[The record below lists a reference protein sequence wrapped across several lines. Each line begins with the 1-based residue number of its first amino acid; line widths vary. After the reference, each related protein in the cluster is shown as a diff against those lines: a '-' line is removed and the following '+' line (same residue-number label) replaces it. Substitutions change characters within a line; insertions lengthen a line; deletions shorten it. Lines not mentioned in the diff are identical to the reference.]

1 MSERR
6 WTQPQQHSIEAR
18 GGSILVSAAA
28 GSGKTA
34 VLVERII
41 RRITAQVNPVDVNRL
56 LVVTFTRAAA
66 AEMRQRLSDALAKKI
81 AENPGDERYQK
92 QQLLLPQAAITTVD
106 GFCAQLLRQ
115 QAANVGLPPRFKVAE
130 ESEAAMLAARALDEV
145 LEESYTKRDTAFL
158 ALAAQL
164 GGQRNDN
171 GLREA
176 VREAYTFMQA
186 QPFPERWLKQQLDA
200 YTAVTPLEDTGWIQP
215 IWKEWS
221 VTLAACSYQL
231 ANAALKAEQCG
242 IIPYAEHLRVE
253 QMQLKRLQQSLYEGD
268 YDTRIAKL
276 TAFSFGRLPAVKVE
290 DAVQQ
295 EVKGIIQKLRDGV
308 KKKIKKLLDCLFTGD
323 EVRADLAALAPMAEA
338 LGELVRQYTERY
350 TMLKRQKKLLDYADL
365 EHECLRL
372 LLDSKTGERT
382 PLARE
387 LSVQYEEIMVDEY
400 QDTNAAQDA
409 LFRALSRDESNLFM
423 VGDVKQSIYGFR
435 LAMPE
440 IFTRRRDMYHPYNE
454 EKPQF
459 PTTITLENN
468 FRSRENVT
476 DTVNFLFRQ
485 LMQASVGGVDY
496 NEREALVY
504 SADYSESEGFDT
516 EWLMLDKSL
525 AGEDCPSVE
534 VAEARAIARRIR
546 KQMDTLTVRTK
557 DGTRPLEYSDICIL
571 LRYRRAMPSFI
582 KELSRL
588 GIPVG
593 AEGSG
598 SLLSTPEVRTAL
610 ALLRTI
616 DNPLRDVELTALM
629 MSPLYGFTA
638 DDCARLRLLV
648 RGNEKKEP
656 MYTVMTQIASGERT
670 ADEALCLLCRRL
682 ITDLR
687 RYRTL
692 AVSLPADRLL
702 ERLYRDTALLA
713 VFAARAGG
721 RQRVANLHQLDR
733 VARAF
738 EQDGFRGLSAFVHHI
753 DRLEEQGKD
762 LAAGNSVG
770 DNSVRLMTVHG
781 SKGLEYPV
789 VYLARLGGQFNNDD
803 ARKKLLFHD
812 TVGIGMCLRD
822 EQTQT
827 KGRTLPFEGVMAAR
841 RQDDR
846 AEELRVWYV
855 AMTRAKEKL
864 CIVLSERDLYAKL
877 TTLEN
882 ALCAERALPAESI
895 LHAASPAEWFLS
907 AALRHPS
914 FAALRRSP
922 DTTLSLASERAWFVQ
937 VLNPAALEE
946 ETVAP
951 IDQRADIVADPELTE
966 LLKQRLAYRYP
977 YAALAR
983 IPAKVAASQLS
994 HEGLSRQHIAD
1005 KRPDFL
1011 QREGLSAT
1019 QKGTALH
1026 TFMQFADYARAAK
1039 DSAAEIQRLVNAGFI
1054 TLQQAEV
1061 LSQDT
1066 IDRFFASDLYTR
1078 MRQSP
1083 DCRREFSFT
1092 VTVPAEV
1099 VAEPST
1105 ALDGETV
1112 LVQGIADCVFREG
1125 DSLVL
1130 LDYKTD
1136 RIHEPQEL
1144 VDRYYDQMR
1153 FYKQALEQIF
1163 DLPVK
1168 QALLYSFHLGSVI
1181 EIAL

>member
-1 MSERR
+1 MSERQ
-6 WTQPQQHSIEAR
+6 WTDPQGHSIEGR
-18 GGSILVSAAA
+18 GGSVLVSAAA

-34 VLVERII
+34 VLVERVI
-41 RRITAQVNPVDVNRL
+41 RRITAEENPVDVNRL

-81 AENPGDERYQK
+81 AEHPEDERYQK

-115 QAANVGLPPRFKVAE
+115 QAANAGLPPRFKVAE
-130 ESEAAMLAARALDEV
+130 ESEAAVLAARALDEV

-164 GGQRNDN
+164 GGQRDDN

-186 QPFPERWLKQQLDA
+186 QPFPEKWLKQQLDA
-200 YTAVTPLEDTGWIQP
+200 YTAVIPLEDTGWMQP
-215 IWKEWS
+215 IWKELS
-221 VTLAACSYQL
+221 FTLAACAYQL
-231 ANAALKAEQCG
+231 ASAALKAEACG
-242 IIPYAEHLRVE
+242 IIPYADHLRVE
-253 QMQLKRLQQSLYEGD
+253 QMQLENLQKALCEGD
-268 YDTRIAKL
+268 YDSRIAQL
-276 TAFSFGRLPAVKVE
+276 TAFSFDRLPAVKVA

-295 EVKGIIQKLRDGV
+295 EVKGAIQKLRDGI
-308 KKKIKKLLDCLFTGD
+308 KKKLKKLLDSLFTGD

-350 TMLKRQKKLLDYADL
+350 TALKRQKKLLDYGDL

-372 LLDSKTGERT
+372 LLDSETGERT

-387 LSVQYEEIMVDEY
+387 LSAQYDEIMVDEY

-435 LAMPE
+435 LAMPD
-440 IFTRRRDMYHPYNE
+440 IFTSRRDVYNPYNAE
-454 EKPQF
+454 NPQF
-459 PTTITLENN
+459 PATITLENN

-504 SADYSESEGFDT
+504 SAGYQEAQGFDT
-516 EWLMLDKSL
+516 EWLMLDRSL

-534 VAEARAIARRIR
+534 VAEARAIAHRIR
-546 KQMDTLTVRTK
+546 EQMDTLSVRTK
-557 DGTRPLEYSDICIL
+557 DGTRPLEYGDICIL
-571 LRYRRAMPSFI
+571 LRYRRTMPIYI

-598 SLLSTPEVRTAL
+598 TLLSTPEVRTAL

-616 DNPLRDVELTALM
+616 DNPLREIELTALM
-629 MSPLYGFTA
+629 LSPLYGFTA

-648 RGNEKKEP
+648 RGDEKKEP
-656 MYTVMTQIASGERT
+656 LYTVMTQVAKGERA
-670 ADEALCLLCRRL
+670 ADETLSALCRRL
-682 ITDLR
+682 VADLR
-687 RYRTL
+687 RFRTL

-702 ERLYRDTALLA
+702 ERLYRDTALPS

-733 VARAF
+733 VARSF
-738 EQDGFRGLSAFVHHI
+738 EQDGFRGLSAFIRHI

-762 LAAGNSVG
+762 LAAGDSVG
-770 DNSVRLMTVHG
+770 GNSVRLMTVHG

-803 ARKKLLFHD
+803 SRKKLLFHD
-812 TVGIGMCLRD
+812 TVGIGLCRRD
-822 EQTQT
+822 EQTQL
-827 KGRTLPFEGVMAAR
+827 KGRTLPFEGVLAAR

-864 CIVLSERDLYAKL
+864 CVVLSERDLRAKL
-877 TTLEN
+877 AALEN
-882 ALCAERALPAESI
+882 ALCAERTLPAESI
-895 LHAASPAEWFLS
+895 LHAASPADWFLS

-914 FAALRRSP
+914 FAALRQSP
-922 DTTLSLASERAWFVQ
+922 DATLSLAAKRDWLVQ
-937 VLNPAALEE
+937 VLDPSSLDE
-946 ETVAP
+946 ETVTMERSTDVA
-951 IDQRADIVADPELTE
+951 ADEELTA

-983 IPAKVAASQLS
+983 VPAKVAASQLS
-994 HEGLSRQHIAD
+994 HEGLSRQHVAD

-1011 QREGLSAT
+1011 QRDGMSAA

-1026 TFMQFADYARAAK
+1026 TFMQFADYARAAQ
-1039 DSAAEIQRLVNAGFI
+1039 DSAAEIKRLVNAGFI
-1054 TLQQAEV
+1054 TSHQAEV
-1061 LSQDT
+1061 LPQEL
-1066 IDRFFASDLYTR
+1066 IDRFFASDLYARMTR
-1078 MRQSP
+1078 SP
-1083 DCRREFSFT
+1083 DCRREFHFT
-1092 VTVPAEV
+1092 VTVPAVV
-1099 VAEPST
+1099 VAEPSG

-1136 RIHEPQEL
+1136 KIREPQEL
-1144 VDRYYDQMR
+1144 LDRYREQMR

-1168 QALLYSFHLGSVI
+1168 QAVLYSFHLGTTV
-1181 EIAL
+1181 EVAL